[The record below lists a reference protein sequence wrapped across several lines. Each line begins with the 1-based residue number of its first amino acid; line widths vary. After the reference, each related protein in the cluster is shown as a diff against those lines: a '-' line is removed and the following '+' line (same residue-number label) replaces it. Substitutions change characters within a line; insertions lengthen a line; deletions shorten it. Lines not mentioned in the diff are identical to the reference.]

1 MADIDPVQ
9 RMVSESEIRNLVA
22 RLGQLADDGDLDEYL
37 SLWMEDG
44 EWERPDGDRFRGH
57 AALLARINEDRA
69 SGVQGPGTASRHVN
83 TTLWVR
89 VDGPDDAH
97 AESYW
102 LYLRNAN
109 TAPVIQL
116 TGRYVD
122 TFRRTSDGWKFASR
136 RIVADVN

>member
-1 MADIDPVQ
+1 MADIDPIERLVA
-9 RMVSESEIRNLVA
+9 ESEIRNLVA
-22 RLGQLADDGDLDEYL
+22 RLGHLADDGDLDEYL
-37 SLWMEDG
+37 SLWTEDG

-57 AALLARINEDRA
+57 QALLERINEDRA
-69 SGVQGPGTASRHVN
+69 SGVQGPGTHSRHLN

-89 VDGPDDAH
+89 VDSPEEAH

-102 LYLRNAN
+102 LYLRDA
-109 TAPVIQL
+109 TTVPAVKL

-122 TFRRTSDGWKFASR
+122 SFRRTPEGWRFTRR